1 MWDVRIVGTYES
13 DHDDWL
19 KIIRVEVFFLL
30 SKDVI
35 EGVK

>member
-1 MWDVRIVGTYES
+1 MWDVRIVGTHES

-19 KIIRVEVFFLL
+19 KMVEVFFLL